1 MKKKC
6 LTSVWWLSDRT
17 AVWLIWWKSEL
28 FPSSDFHQ
36 ATNNNCR
43 LHNQNMAQPKK
54 WKLLCTFYMHTK
66 RKYCK
71 TQILYYHRTYWLTSL
86 IWNKVHQ
93 FLIVFKRKLIH
104 LRTYSN
110 SLVFNNVIKWFT
122 AMKCMPN
129 KMKREILL
137 MNRDFLFFLTRKY
150 SNSSKPHWD

>member
-1 MKKKC
+1 M
-6 LTSVWWLSDRT
+6 
-17 AVWLIWWKSEL
+17 
-28 FPSSDFHQ
+28 

-43 LHNQNMAQPKK
+43 LHSQSMAQSKK
-54 WKLLCTFYMHTK
+54 WKLLRTFYMHAKT
-66 RKYCK
+66 KYCK

-110 SLVFNNVIKWFT
+110 SLVFNNVIKWFS

-137 MNRDFLFFLTRKY
+137 MNRDFLFIFFNLKLLKLITTTLGLNMSYIFYYRVI
-150 SNSSKPHWD
+150 S

>member
-1 MKKKC
+1 MTLWQNCCLINLMKIWTIYFLVQIFISRQTIIVECIARTWRSLKKENYC
-6 LTSVWWLSDRT
+6 AR
-17 AVWLIWWKSEL
+17 
-28 FPSSDFHQ
+28 
-36 ATNNNCR
+36 
-43 LHNQNMAQPKK
+43 
-54 WKLLCTFYMHTK
+54 FYMHTK

-110 SLVFNNVIKWFT
+110 SLVFNNVIKWFS

-137 MNRDFLFFLTRKY
+137 MIRDFFIFLTWNY